1 MTVDLERTIDSAW
14 RGFRGA
20 LADAVDG
27 LRDGAWLSVA
37 LDPGEALAVTDRAL
51 PGVELGREGAS
62 VVLEVPSNRVLPAD
76 RRLSAAAQRQ
86 LRALGLRRGV
96 RTEPTYRVT
105 YPLSHVDEA
114 AAAAVSVLRSVF
126 DVVHP
131 AFLASDSFTWE
142 HGPRSEPPAPD
153 PETEEPVQPVNR
165 AHLDRLVDAALA
177 RMIGHTPARDSDGDV
192 PFPSGTAVVFVRT
205 SPASPVIRVF
215 AEMVVAIRDLDAA
228 VREIEV
234 LNREISGV
242 KFSLHDDRIVASV
255 DLLALPFVGDH
266 LRALVARMIE
276 VVAANDGLAARRV
289 SGRPFLGSED
299 EEDEEEEDEEVDE
312 SDDDAIP
319 PVMLRLLQLDAERP
333 GSVRPKHAARLCDH
347 DPDLILELIR
357 WNEEQ
362 EISWRQARDE
372 ATATHEYDEAEVC
385 EGERAHA
392 ARTVKVLRKALRIV
406 LLA

>member
-1 MTVDLERTIDSAW
+1 MTIDSAW
-14 RGFRGA
+14 RGFRRA

-27 LRDGAWLSVA
+27 LGDGEWLSVA
-37 LDPGEALAVTDRAL
+37 LDPGEALEVVDRAL

-62 VVLEVPSNRVLPAD
+62 IVLEAPGNRVLPAD
-76 RRLSAAAQRQ
+76 RRLSAAGQRL
-86 LRALGLRRGV
+86 LRGLGLRRGS
-96 RTEPTYRVT
+96 RTDPTYRAT

-114 AAAAVSVLRSVF
+114 AAVAVAVLRDVF

-131 AFLASDSFTWE
+131 AFLASDGFSWE
-142 HGPRSEPPAPD
+142 HGPRPEPAAPG
-153 PETEEPVQPVNR
+153 PETEGPVQPVNR
-165 AHLDRLVDAALA
+165 AHLDHLVDAALA
-177 RMIGHTPARDSDGDV
+177 RMIGHTPARDSDGDI
-192 PFPSGTAVVFVRT
+192 PFPSGTAVVFVST
-205 SPASPVIRVF
+205 SPASPVVRVF
-215 AEMVVAIRDLDAA
+215 AEMVVEIRDLDAA

-234 LNREISGV
+234 LNREIFGV

-255 DLLALPFVGDH
+255 DLLAMPFVGDH

-276 VVAANDGLAARRV
+276 VVAANDALAARRV
-289 SGRPFLGSED
+289 SGRTFLGSDDADDDDEDDECED
-299 EEDEEEEDEEVDE
+299 ESDE
-312 SDDDAIP
+312 SDDDAIH
-319 PVMLRLLQLDAERP
+319 PVMLRLIQLDAERP
-333 GSVRPKHAARLCDH
+333 GSVRPKDAARLCDH

-372 ATATHEYDEAEVC
+372 AMATHEYDEAEAC